1 MSPSGSGI
9 EHNCPCFSVPL
20 AQIASTMSNNPL
32 PTSKEDITAA
42 IESSASDRIV
52 AVFRE
57 AHPADIADCLEQV
70 DNDERA
76 AVLDKLPQE
85 LFHELVE
92 FLPTPDV
99 EKHLDTLTADQQ
111 SAVLDSM
118 ADDELVDLLQDLP
131 DEDRP
136 DYLTMLPLAKRMLLA
151 DLLKFPEHTAG
162 GRMTTAYAKL
172 NEHLTVGEAIEQLK
186 EIRDD
191 TEILS
196 RIFVVDSHN
205 RILGKV
211 LLRDLTFT
219 SRDTPLADI
228 MDSDQIAVPAF
239 ADQEEAAQMI
249 ARYDMVALP
258 VINEKNQLIGV
269 ITHDDA
275 IEIIEEESTEDIE
288 KSSGIGGDRGELSYL
303 NTGVIQHF
311 KRRFVWVLVLAF
323 LAIISG
329 YVLLK
334 SEEIVKGYFILALY
348 MPMVVAAGGNTG
360 SQAATMVIRA
370 MSLGELTPGQF
381 ARVVWKELRIGLAL
395 GCLLGGCVALQVYY
409 LLPSAFNPQE
419 LSLLKVGTVVGI
431 SLAAQVASSTSI
443 GASLPLI
450 ARACRLDPAVVA
462 SPAITTL
469 VDVTG
474 MIIYFGLAKMLLTM

>member
-1 MSPSGSGI
+1 MPANNQSLTPQ
-9 EHNCPCFSVPL
+9 EE
-20 AQIASTMSNNPL
+20 IA
-32 PTSKEDITAA
+32 DA
-42 IESSASDRIV
+42 IESGVTERIV
-52 AVFRE
+52 EAFLD
-57 AHPADIADCLEQV
+57 AHPADVADGLEQL
-70 DNDERA
+70 DHDQRA
-76 AVLDKLPQE
+76 VVLDKLPPE

-99 EKHLDTLTADQQ
+99 EKHLDTLSSDEQR
-111 SAVLDSM
+111 AVLDSM

-136 DYLTMLPLAKRMLLA
+136 GYLAMLPLSKRMLLS

-172 NEHLTVGEAIEQLK
+172 DADLTVREAIENLK
-186 EIRDD
+186 NVRDE
-191 TEILS
+191 TEVLS
-196 RIFVVDSHN
+196 RIFVVDRHN

-211 LLRDLTFT
+211 RLRDLTF
-219 SRDTPLADI
+219 SPRDTPLADI
-228 MDSDQIAVPAF
+228 MDSDQIAIDAL
-239 ADQEEAAQMI
+239 ADQEIAAQMI

-275 IEIIEEESTEDIE
+275 IDIIEQETTEDIE
-288 KSSGIGGDRGELSYL
+288 KISGIGGERGELSYL
-303 NTGVIQHF
+303 NTGVFQHF
-311 KRRFVWVLVLAF
+311 RRRFGWVLALAF
-323 LAIISG
+323 LTIIAG
-329 YVLLK
+329 YVLLR
-334 SEEIVKGYFILALY
+334 SEDVIKDFYILALY
-348 MPMVVAAGGNTG
+348 MPMVIDAGGNTG

-370 MSLGELTPGQF
+370 MSLGELTSGQF
-381 ARVVWKELRIGLAL
+381 FRVISKELRIGLML
-395 GCLLGGCVALQVYY
+395 GGLLGACVALQVCFF
-409 LLPSAFNPQE
+409 LPDSFNPQN
-419 LSLLKVGTVVGI
+419 LSLLKVSAVVGF

-443 GASLPLI
+443 GAALPLL

-474 MIIYFGLAKMLLTM
+474 MVIYFGMARLMLAM

>member
-1 MSPSGSGI
+1 MPAKSNPTTPQ
-9 EHNCPCFSVPL
+9 EE
-20 AQIASTMSNNPL
+20 IAG
-32 PTSKEDITAA
+32 A
-42 IESSASDRIV
+42 IESGVADRIV
-52 AVFRE
+52 KVFRE
-57 AHPADIADCLEQV
+57 AHPADVADSLEQL
-70 DNDERA
+70 DDDERGI
-76 AVLDKLPQE
+76 VLDKIPQE

-92 FLPTPDV
+92 FLPTPNV
-99 EKHLDTLTADQQ
+99 EQHLDTLSAKEQL
-111 SAVLDSM
+111 AVLDSM

-136 DYLTMLPLAKRMLLA
+136 GYLAMLPLAKRVLLA

-172 NEHLTVGEAIEQLK
+172 DADLTVRQAIKNLSN
-186 EIRDD
+186 IRDEA
-191 TEILS
+191 EILS
-196 RIFVVDSHN
+196 RIFVVDRQN

-211 LLRDLTFT
+211 LLRDLAF
-219 SRDTPLADI
+219 SKRDTPLADI
-228 MDSDQIAVPAF
+228 MDSDQIAIQAL

-258 VINEKNQLIGV
+258 VINDKNQLIGV

-288 KSSGIGGDRGELSYL
+288 RISGIGGDRGELSYL
-303 NTGVIQHF
+303 NTGVFQHF
-311 KRRFVWVLVLAF
+311 RRRFGWVLVLAF

-329 YVLLK
+329 VVLLK
-334 SEEIVKGYFILALY
+334 SEEVIKDFYILSLY

-370 MSLGELTPGQF
+370 MSLGELTPAQF
-381 ARVVWKELRIGLAL
+381 LRVVWKELRIGLVL
-395 GCLLGGCVALQVYY
+395 GSLLGSCVGLQVYF
-409 LLPSAFNPQE
+409 LLPDAFNPQN
-419 LSLLKVGTVVGI
+419 LSLLKVGIVVGF

-443 GASLPLI
+443 GATLPLL

-474 MIIYFGLAKMLLTM
+474 MIIYFGLAKVLLAM

>member
-1 MSPSGSGI
+1 MPTNNQAAAPQ
-9 EHNCPCFSVPL
+9 EE
-20 AQIASTMSNNPL
+20 IA
-32 PTSKEDITAA
+32 DA
-42 IESSASDRIV
+42 IESGEAARI
-52 AVFRE
+52 ADVFRE
-57 AHPADIADCLEQV
+57 AHPADVADCLEQL
-70 DNDERA
+70 DDAERA
-76 AVLDKLPQE
+76 TVLDKLPQE
-85 LFHELVE
+85 LFHDLVE

-99 EKHLDTLTADQQ
+99 EKHLDTLSSDQQ
-111 SAVLDSM
+111 LAVLDSM

-136 DYLTMLPLAKRMLLA
+136 GYLAMLPLSKRVLLA

-172 NEHLTVGEAIEQLK
+172 DADLTVREAIENLK
-186 EIRDD
+186 NIRDE

-196 RIFVVDSHN
+196 RIFVVDRQN

-211 LLRDLTFT
+211 LLRDLTF
-219 SRDTPLADI
+219 SPRDTPLAEI
-228 MDSDQIAVPAF
+228 MDSDQIAIQAL

-288 KSSGIGGDRGELSYL
+288 KISGIGGDRGELSYL
-303 NTGVIQHF
+303 NTGVFQHF
-311 KRRFVWVLVLAF
+311 RRRFGWVLVLAF

-329 YVLLK
+329 VVLLK
-334 SEEIVKGYFILALY
+334 SEEVIKDFYILSLY

-381 ARVVWKELRIGLAL
+381 LRVVWKELRIGLVL
-395 GCLLGGCVALQVYY
+395 GSLLGSCVALQVYF
-409 LLPSAFNPQE
+409 LLPDAFNPQN
-419 LSLLKVGTVVGI
+419 LSLLKVGIVVGF

-443 GASLPLI
+443 GATLPLA

-474 MIIYFGLAKMLLTM
+474 MIIYFGLAKVLLAM

>member
-1 MSPSGSGI
+1 MPATNQSAAPHEEIVEAIDSGK
-9 EHNCPCFSVPL
+9 
-20 AQIASTMSNNPL
+20 A
-32 PTSKEDITAA
+32 
-42 IESSASDRIV
+42 DRIV
-52 AVFRE
+52 KVFRE
-57 AHPADIADCLEQV
+57 AHPADVADCLEQL
-70 DNDERA
+70 DDDERA
-76 AVLDKLPQE
+76 TVLDKLPQE

-92 FLPTPDV
+92 FLPSPDV
-99 EKHLDTLTADQQ
+99 EKHLDTLSSDEQL
-111 SAVLDSM
+111 AVLDSM

-136 DYLTMLPLAKRMLLA
+136 GYLAMLPLSKRMLLA

-172 NEHLTVGEAIEQLK
+172 EEDLTVREAIENLK
-186 EIRDD
+186 NIRDEA
-191 TEILS
+191 EILS
-196 RIFVVDSHN
+196 RIFVVDRQN

-219 SRDTPLADI
+219 PRDTPLAEI
-228 MDSDQIAVPAF
+228 MDSDQIAVQAL

-275 IEIIEEESTEDIE
+275 IEIIEQESTEDIE
-288 KSSGIGGDRGELSYL
+288 RISGIGGDRGELSYL
-303 NTGVIQHF
+303 NTGVLQHF
-311 KRRFVWVLVLAF
+311 RRRFGWVLVLAF

-329 YVLLK
+329 FVLLK
-334 SEEIVKGYFILALY
+334 SEQVIKDFYILSLY

-381 ARVVWKELRIGLAL
+381 LRVVWKELRIGLVL
-395 GCLLGGCVALQVYY
+395 GSLLGSCVALQVYF
-409 LLPSAFNPQE
+409 LLPDAFNPQN
-419 LSLLKVGTVVGI
+419 LSLLKVGIVVGV

-443 GASLPLI
+443 GATLPLL

-474 MIIYFGLAKMLLTM
+474 MIIYFGLAKLLLAM